1 MKALTN
7 CDKCRKKIFKVYQQ
21 EFLKEQYAAFEN
33 VKDTIAE
40 GCTAVMLMA
49 MIRKGRSKKYIQDL
63 FNDIVMIYD
72 SPGLFGKD
80 IRSDEIIERLEQEYE
95 LDFSRIHIHIES
107 ESQFMKENK
116 K

>member
-7 CDKCRKKIFKVYQQ
+7 CDKCRKKIFKVYQE
-21 EFLKEQYAAFEN
+21 EFLKEQYTAFES

-49 MIRKGRSKKYIQDL
+49 MIRKGRSKKYIQNL

-80 IRSDEIIERLEQEYE
+80 IRSDEIIERLQQDPYTHRIRISVYE
-95 LDFSRIHIHIES
+95 GE
-107 ESQFMKENK
+107 
-116 K
+116 